1 MWGGQVTWTFDK
13 FQQLETAYVNFANN
27 APTDPDAAFA
37 ISFAYNQASQQFV
50 AVAGLEHATPIV
62 NPPIFD
68 ELLAIPNVKS
78 TMRITTMFNLSVES
92 DQGFPYGFRSVIHS
106 CHTPRKFIF
115 LPY

>member
-1 MWGGQVTWTFDK
+1 MSWTSDK
-13 FQQLETAYVNFANN
+13 FQQLEAAYVNFANN
-27 APTDPDAAFA
+27 ATTDPDAAFA

-68 ELLAIPNVKS
+68 ELLAIPNIKS

-92 DQGFPYGFRSVIHS
+92 DQGFLYGFRSVIHS
-106 CHTPRKFIF
+106 CYSPRKFIF